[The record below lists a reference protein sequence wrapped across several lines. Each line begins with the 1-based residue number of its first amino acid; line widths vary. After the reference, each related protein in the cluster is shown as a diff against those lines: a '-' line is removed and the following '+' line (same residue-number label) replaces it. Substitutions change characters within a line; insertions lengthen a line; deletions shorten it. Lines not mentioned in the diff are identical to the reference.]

1 MIFTSYFS
9 KQAKKVPD
17 ENTSYASIAVGMPR
31 YKLPFELKSVQTI
44 KPYGVF
50 GKYEGDEYYNHY
62 IDRLE
67 RIGVDRI
74 YEDLRLAQGDK
85 ENLVLMCYEKNADEC
100 HRRMFAEWWLQ
111 KTGEI
116 IEEI

>member
-17 ENTSYASIAVGMPR
+17 ENTSYASIAVGYP
-31 YKLPFELKSVQTI
+31 KFNLPFELKHVSSI

-50 GKYEGDEYYNHY
+50 GKYEGDEYYKKY
-62 IDRLE
+62 MERLE
-67 RIGVDRI
+67 KIGVDRI
-74 YEDLRLAQGDK
+74 YEDLKNAQGDK